1 MKNRKHFATAEL
13 LASML
18 IFGTIGIFRNYIPLP
33 SGFIAMMRGLI
44 GALFIALI
52 LLIKRKRSAFS
63 EIKKNAAPL
72 IISGAL
78 IGFNWLLLF
87 EAYSYTSVAVAT
99 LCYYM
104 APIFVILASPIFLGE
119 RLTAKGAAASA
130 AALIGMVLVSGIFK
144 SGISGISELKG
155 VILALG
161 AALLYSAVI
170 IMNKKMPAVPAFEKS
185 SVQLTAAFITL
196 IPYVLLAEEITP
208 ASFNATSIILL
219 ITVGILHTGV
229 AYALY
234 FDSVGKLSAQKVA
247 IFGYVDPILAL
258 ILSSLILSERM
269 DIFGIMGAV
278 LIIGATMVYEI
289 PFKKVQ
295 TTKSN

>member
-63 EIKKNAAPL
+63 EVKKNAAPL

-130 AALIGMVLVSGIFK
+130 AALIGMMLVSGIFK

-196 IPYVLLAEEITP
+196 IPYVFLAEEITP